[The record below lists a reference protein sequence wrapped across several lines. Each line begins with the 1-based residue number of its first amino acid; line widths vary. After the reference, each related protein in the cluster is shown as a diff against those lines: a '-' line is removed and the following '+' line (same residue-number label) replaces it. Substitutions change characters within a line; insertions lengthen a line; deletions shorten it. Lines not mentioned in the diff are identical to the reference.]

1 MNHLDRYEIALRA
14 RGENTDTALIVLRRL
29 QRDGLPIPFTKDE
42 ALAAISELRERMAP
56 NSERRYVSVIKAFS
70 RWYAEEYDADDVA
83 RNIKRPKG
91 TVPAP
96 GRIANMA
103 EIEAVIDSLVAKA
116 RRSPEMRFTHVRAA
130 AVLRVLA
137 DTGCRRSELIRLK
150 LDDLLFEQQQPEILF
165 RVPKNRHER
174 RVPMTDAVEHL
185 LTRWYLPSRDQQGA
199 ASSPALFIGTKGALT
214 TSGVESIVRKL
225 EREYGARIKCH
236 DLRRSLAHRLAAAGV
251 ADDSIMSVGGWKSP
265 IMPIYYRREL
275 AGERAR
281 DDFLRVFNPG

>member
-1 MNHLDRYEIALRA
+1 MHYLDRYEIALRA
-14 RGENTDTALIVLRRL
+14 KGENTDTALIILRRL
-29 QRDGLPIPFTKDE
+29 ERDGLPIPFTKDDLLT
-42 ALAAISELRERMAP
+42 AMSELRDRMAP
-56 NSERRYVSVIKAFS
+56 NSVRRYVSVLKSFS

-96 GRIANMA
+96 GRIADMA
-103 EIEAVIDSLVAKA
+103 EIEAVIDSLLAKA
-116 RRSPEMRFTHVRAA
+116 RRSPEMRFSHVRAA
-130 AVLRVLA
+130 AVLRALA

-150 LDDLLFEQQQPEILF
+150 VADLYFEQQQPEILF

-174 RVPMTDAVEHL
+174 RVPMTDALDHL
-185 LTRWYLPSRDQQGA
+185 LTRWYLPSRENQSA
-199 ASSPALFIGTKGALT
+199 ASSPALLIGTKGALT
-214 TSGVESIVRKL
+214 TSGIESIVTKL
-225 EREYGARIKCH
+225 EREYGVRIKCH

-251 ADDSIMSVGGWKSP
+251 PDDSIMSVGGWKSP

-281 DDFLRVFNPG
+281 DDFLRVFNQQ